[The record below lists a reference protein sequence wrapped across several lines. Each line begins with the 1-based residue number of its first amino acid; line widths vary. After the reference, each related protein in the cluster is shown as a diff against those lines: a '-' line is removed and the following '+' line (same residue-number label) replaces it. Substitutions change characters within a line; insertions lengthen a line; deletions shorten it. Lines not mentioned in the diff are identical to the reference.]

1 MPVVFEIDTKKTL
14 YEPREIKI
22 DGEIFK
28 VQPITLRNLE
38 TVQTLWQEARDG
50 SAVAIRK
57 MLGSI
62 FDERAVEILINLE
75 INQLYQVITAAVS
88 KAANPEAIEK
98 NEPRPAE
105 DKLPS

>member
-1 MPVVFEIDTKKTL
+1 MSVVFEIDTKKTL

-22 DGEIFK
+22 DGEIFEI
-28 VQPITLRNLE
+28 QPITLRNLE
-38 TVQTLWQEARDG
+38 TVQTLWREAQDG

-75 INQLYQVITAAVS
+75 INQLYQVVTAAVS
-88 KAANPEAIEK
+88 KAVNPGAVEK
-98 NEPRPAE
+98 NESRLAE
-105 DKLPS
+105 DKSPS